1 MTLTLLTIYLI
12 GATITGL
19 VCTVLEYTVGDV
31 HLKFRLM
38 AMVAWPFFWYKFITR
53 MR

>member
-1 MTLTLLTIYLI
+1 MTLMWIYLT
-12 GATITGL
+12 GALITGA
-19 VCTVLEYTVGDV
+19 VCTYLEHTVGDV
-31 HLKFRLM
+31 HMKFRLM